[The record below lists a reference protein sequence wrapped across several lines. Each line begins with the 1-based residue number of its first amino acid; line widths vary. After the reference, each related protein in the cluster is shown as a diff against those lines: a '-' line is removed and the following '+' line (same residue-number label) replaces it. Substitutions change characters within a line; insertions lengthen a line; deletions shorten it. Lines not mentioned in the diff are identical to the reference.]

1 MENTQEFDTMVGE
14 DVELAG
20 SIKNSGSI
28 LINGTVK
35 GDVISDESVVVG
47 VNAKVIGP
55 IKAQN
60 VQVAGAVEG
69 SIEASDTLEMLP
81 ESRVDG
87 DVKVKTLHVQP
98 GAIFNGSSAMVDIKP
113 PVVAED
119 RLSSLKS
126 SIGSDTE
133 EPEEEEDEIEA
144 ETETESVTKAE
155 TKSETETEP
164 DDEPEATPEVVKR
177 PKPKLELEE

>member
-55 IKAQN
+55 IKAQH

-87 DVKVKTLHVQP
+87 DVKVKILHVQP

-113 PVVAED
+113 PVAED

-126 SIGSDTE
+126 SVGSDDE
-133 EPEEEEDEIEA
+133 ESKADEA
-144 ETETESVTKAE
+144 ETEAESEVE
-155 TKSETETEP
+155 Q
-164 DDEPEATPEVVKR
+164 EPEPIKK

>member
-1 MENTQEFDTMVGE
+1 MENTQEFDTIVGE

-47 VNAKVIGP
+47 VNAKVVGP

-69 SIEASDTLEMLP
+69 SIEALETLEMLP

-87 DVKVKTLHVQP
+87 DVKVKTLNVQP
-98 GAIFNGSSAMVDIKP
+98 GAIFNGSSSMVAVGVAA
-113 PVVAED
+113 PVED
-119 RLSSLKS
+119 QLANLKAS
-126 SIGSDTE
+126 VTSE
-133 EPEEEEDEIEA
+133 ETEEEETEEVEE
-144 ETETESVTKAE
+144 ETEEE
-155 TKSETETEP
+155 EEETEP
-164 DDEPEATPEVVKR
+164 TPVKKA
-177 PKPKLELEE
+177 KPKLELEE

>member
-47 VNAKVIGP
+47 VNAKVVGP

-113 PVVAED
+113 PIIAED

-126 SIGSDTE
+126 SIGSTD
-133 EPEEEEDEIEA
+133 EDEG
-144 ETETESVTKAE
+144 ETEVEGE
-155 TKSETETEP
+155 DE
-164 DDEPEATPEVVKR
+164 DEPEAEDEPKVKDDTEDDTEDETEPEEPIKK

>member
-113 PVVAED
+113 PAVAED

-126 SIGSDTE
+126 SIGSTEEDEEGEEEETKDDEVETVAETEDEVELEPETPAE
-133 EPEEEEDEIEA
+133 EPEPI
-144 ETETESVTKAE
+144 K
-155 TKSETETEP
+155 K
-164 DDEPEATPEVVKR
+164 